1 MVRDETLRDNRVFF
15 DDSDGILVTPLAR
28 EDEIVASFGID
39 DQLIGHVI
47 GSEEHVKEGFARRD
61 LICGLNQTKVLAA
74 FRRNR
79 VSEGHFA
86 WATGYGQG
94 DAGRDVTDRVFADVF
109 GAEAALVRP
118 IITCGTHALA
128 LVFQGILRPGDELLY
143 CTGMP
148 YDSLHSTIGLTGQ
161 GMGMGSLADFGIT
174 FRKVGLTPEGRIDH
188 DAVAA
193 AIGPN
198 TRMAA
203 VQRATG
209 YEERRALTMEDI
221 AGWAALVKD
230 AAPGVITMADNCY
243 GEFLD
248 TTEPT
253 ENGVDIMAGSLI
265 KNPGGGLALTGG
277 YVAGRRDLVETVSYR
292 MTCPGVGGD
301 MGLRFGQTRTMLQGL
316 FLAPQTVN
324 GAVKGAMFCAALFDR
339 LGFHVSPGPLEER
352 SDIIET
358 VRLGSPEAME
368 AFCEGVQAA
377 SPIDSFAA
385 PIFEEMPEYEDPI
398 IMAAGAFVQGS
409 SIEMS
414 ADGPRREPYNIYFQ
428 GGLSYEY
435 SKLGALMAAQRL
447 LDKGLLGLAG

>member
-1 MVRDETLRDNRVFF
+1 
-15 DDSDGILVTPLAR
+15 
-28 EDEIVASFGID
+28 
-39 DQLIGHVI
+39 
-47 GSEEHVKEGFARRD
+47 
-61 LICGLNQTKVLAA
+61 
-74 FRRNR
+74 
-79 VSEGHFA
+79 
-86 WATGYGQG
+86 
-94 DAGRDVTDRVFADVF
+94 
-109 GAEAALVRP
+109 
-118 IITCGTHALA
+118 
-128 LVFQGILRPGDELLY
+128 
-143 CTGMP
+143 
-148 YDSLHSTIGLTGQ
+148 
-161 GMGMGSLADFGIT
+161 MGSLADFGIT
-174 FRKVGLTPEGRIDH
+174 FRMVDLTPDDRVDL

-209 YEERRALTMEDI
+209 YGERRALTMPEI
-221 AGWAALVKD
+221 AAWAGFVKD
-230 AAPGVITMADNCY
+230 INPDIITMADNCY

-253 ENGVDIMAGSLI
+253 ENGVDVMAGSLI

-277 YVAGRRDLVETVSYR
+277 YVAGRKDLVETVSYR

-301 MGLRFGQTRTMLQGL
+301 MGLMFGQTRTMLQGF

-339 LGFHVSPGPLEER
+339 LGFHVSPGPLDER

-358 VRLGSPEAME
+358 VSLGSPEAME

-377 SPIDSFAA
+377 APIDSFVK
-385 PIFEEMPEYEDPI
+385 PVFEEMTGYEDPI

-414 ADGPRREPYNIYFQ
+414 VDGPRREPYNVYFQ

-435 SKLGALMAAQRL
+435 SKLGSLMAAQRL
-447 LDKGLLGLAG
+447 LDKGLLVLPQGG

>member
-1 MVRDETLRDNRVFF
+1 MDKY
-15 DDSDGILVTPLAR
+15 I
-28 EDEIVASFGID
+28 EINDKLTALGEACEAEIA
-39 DQLIGHVI
+39 
-47 GSEEHVKEGFARRD
+47 EGFAKLDR
-61 LICGLNQTKVLAA
+61 ICARNQAKVLAA
-74 FRRNR
+74 FRKNR
-79 VSEGHFA
+79 VSESHFA

-118 IITCGTHALA
+118 IITCGTHALS

-143 CTGMP
+143 CTGTP

-161 GMGMGSLADFGIT
+161 GMGSLKDFGIS
-174 FRKVGLTPEGRIDH
+174 FRKVDLTADGNIDL
-188 DAVAA
+188 DAVKA
-193 AIGPN
+193 AIGPR
-198 TRMAA
+198 TRIAA

-209 YEERRALTMEDI
+209 YEERRALTMREI
-221 AGWAALVKD
+221 ASWAAFVREVRPD
-230 AAPGVITMADNCY
+230 IITMADNCY

-248 TTEPT
+248 ISEPT

-292 MTCPGVGGD
+292 MTCPGVGAD
-301 MGLRFGQTRTMLQGL
+301 MGLMFGQTRTMLQGL

-324 GAVKGAMFCAALFDR
+324 GAVKGAMFCAALFGK
-339 LGFHVSPGPLEER
+339 LGYHVNPAPLDPR

-368 AFCEGVQAA
+368 AFCAGVQAA
-377 SPIDSFAA
+377 SPIDSFAQ
-385 PIFEEMPEYEDPI
+385 PIFEHMPEYDDPI

-414 ADGPRREPYNIYFQ
+414 ADGPKREPYNVYFQ

-435 SKLGALMAAQRL
+435 SKLGALMAAQKL
-447 LDKGLLGLAG
+447 FDNGLIK

>member
-1 MVRDETLRDNRVFF
+1 MAIQGFNF
-15 DDSDGILVTPLAR
+15 DDGLTRLA
-28 EDEIVASFGID
+28 ESCETDIAG
-39 DQLIGHVI
+39 
-47 GSEEHVKEGFARRD
+47 GFAKLDRR
-61 LICGLNQTKVLAA
+61 CAQNQAKVLAA
-74 FRRNR
+74 FRTNR
-79 VSEGHFA
+79 GSEHHFA

-94 DAGRDVTDRVFADVF
+94 DAGREVTDRVFADVF

-118 IITCGTHALA
+118 IITCGTHALS

-143 CTGMP
+143 CTGTP
-148 YDSLHSTIGLTGQ
+148 YDSLHGTIGLTGQ
-161 GMGMGSLADFGIT
+161 GMGSLADFGIT
-174 FRKVGLTPEGRIDH
+174 FRKVDLTPEGRVDL

-209 YEERRALTMEDI
+209 YEERRALTMPEI
-221 AGWAALVKD
+221 AAWAGFVKD
-230 AAPGVITMADNCY
+230 LNPNIITMADNCY

-277 YVAGRRDLVETVSYR
+277 YVAGRKDLVETVSYR

-301 MGLRFGQTRTMLQGL
+301 MGLMFGQTRTMLQGF
-316 FLAPQTVN
+316 FLAPQIVN

-339 LGFHVSPGPLEER
+339 LGFHVSPGPLDER

-358 VRLGSPEAME
+358 VSLGSPEAME

-385 PIFEEMPEYEDPI
+385 PVFEEMPEYEDPI

-414 ADGPRREPYNIYFQ
+414 ADGPRREPYNVYFQ

-435 SKLGALMAAQRL
+435 SKLGALTAAQRL
-447 LDKGLLGLAG
+447 LEKGLLALS

>member
-1 MVRDETLRDNRVFF
+1 LIE
-15 DDSDGILVTPLAR
+15 LAADC
-28 EDEIVASFGID
+28 EAEIAR
-39 DQLIGHVI
+39 
-47 GSEEHVKEGFARRD
+47 GFAEHD
-61 LICGLNQTKVLAA
+61 VICARNQAKALAA
-74 FRRNR
+74 FRKNR
-79 VSEGHFA
+79 VSESHFA

-143 CTGMP
+143 CTGLP

-161 GMGMGSLADFGIT
+161 GMGSLADFGIA
-174 FRKVGLTPEGRIDH
+174 FRKVDLSADGFIDLE
-188 DAVAA
+188 AVRA
-193 AIGPN
+193 AIGPR

-209 YEERRALTMEDI
+209 YEERRALTMPEI
-221 AGWAALVKD
+221 ASWAAFVKGINPD
-230 AAPGVITMADNCY
+230 IITMADNCY
-243 GEFLD
+243 GEFISD
-248 TTEPT
+248 NEPT

-277 YVAGRRDLVETVSYR
+277 YVCGRADLVETVSYR
-292 MTCPGVGGD
+292 MTCPGVGKG
-301 MGLRFGQTRTMLQGL
+301 MGLMFGQTRTMLQGL

-324 GAVKGAMFCAALFDR
+324 GAVKGAMFCAALFGR
-339 LGFHVSPGPLEER
+339 LGYHVSPGPLEER

-377 SPIDSFAA
+377 APIDSFVR
-385 PIFEEMPEYEDPI
+385 PVFEDMPEYEDPI

-447 LDKGLLGLAG
+447 IDRGLLTF

>member
-1 MVRDETLRDNRVFF
+1 MTTQGF
-15 DDSDGILVTPLAR
+15 DIDAGLMRLA
-28 EDEIVASFGID
+28 ESCEAEIAG
-39 DQLIGHVI
+39 
-47 GSEEHVKEGFARRD
+47 GFAKLDR
-61 LICGLNQTKVLAA
+61 ICAQNQAKVLSA
-74 FRRNR
+74 FRKNR
-79 VSEGHFA
+79 VSEYHFA
-86 WATGYGQG
+86 WTTGYGHN
-94 DAGRDVTDRVFADVF
+94 DAGREVTDKVFADVF
-109 GAEAALVRP
+109 GAESALVRP
-118 IITCGTHALA
+118 IITCGTHALS

-161 GMGMGSLADFGIT
+161 GMGSLADFGVT
-174 FRKVGLTPEGRIDH
+174 FRKVDFTPEGRIDL

-209 YEERRALTMEDI
+209 YNDRRALTMPEI
-221 AGWAALVKD
+221 ASWAGFVREVNPD
-230 AAPGVITMADNCY
+230 VITMADNCY

-253 ENGVDIMAGSLI
+253 ENGVDVMAGSLI
-265 KNPGGGLALTGG
+265 KNPGGGIALTGG
-277 YVAGRRDLVETVSYR
+277 YVAGRSDLVETVSYR

-301 MGLRFGQTRTMLQGL
+301 TGLMFGQTRTMLQGL
-316 FLAPQTVN
+316 FLAPQVVN

-339 LGFHVSPGPLEER
+339 LGFRVSPGPLDER

-358 VRLGSPEAME
+358 VSLGSSEAME
-368 AFCEGVQAA
+368 AFCEGIQAA
-377 SPIDSFAA
+377 APIDSFVR
-385 PIFEEMPEYEDPI
+385 PVFEEMPEYEDEI

-414 ADGPRREPYNIYFQ
+414 ADGPKREPYNVYFQ

-435 SKLGALMAAQRL
+435 SKLGALKAAQSL
-447 LDKGLLGLAG
+447 MNKGLIAL